1 MSLRSAE
8 ENFGAGV
15 SAGDTSRSGV
25 CYLVFVV
32 VVVWFVC
39 FVYETGSHSVALTGV
54 ALSTTLKRKIKTI

>member
-32 VVVWFVC
+32 VVVWFGGLGASGLVW
-39 FVYETGSHSVALTGV
+39 F
-54 ALSTTLKRKIKTI
+54 